1 MRKIT
6 TTALA
11 IGLTL
16 AMAGPAAAARPGW
29 AGPDNGM
36 TIVETAIDVSGEPLT
51 YDDNGDD
58 FDILVTAVIAT
69 GATAVLD
76 GSTDYTVFAPT
87 DQAFLD
93 VAGTDDEAEAVQ
105 ILVDA
110 LGTDGIL
117 DILTYHITDGWRPSP
132 SVVNPKK
139 VKMLDGNTISARGG
153 FITANNSTADFVAT
167 DLKTTDGGIHIIDAV
182 LLP

>member
-1 MRKIT
+1 MRKLT

-11 IGLTL
+11 IGLTV
-16 AMAGPAAAARPGW
+16 AMAGPAAAAKPGW
-29 AGPDNGM
+29 AGPDNGS
-36 TIVETAIDVSGEPLT
+36 TIVETAIELSGDPLT
-51 YDDNGDD
+51 YDDNGGD

-93 VAGTDDEAEAVQ
+93 AAGTDDEEEAVE
-105 ILVDA
+105 ILVGA
-110 LGTDGIL
+110 FGVDGIL

-132 SVVNPKK
+132 SVVNARKIT
-139 VKMLDGNTISARGG
+139 MLDGNTITAREG
-153 FITANNSTADFVAT
+153 FVDANNSDADFVLT
-167 DLKTTDGGIHIIDAV
+167 DVKTTDGGIHVIDTV